1 MPRSTTLK
9 QGEEQTILVGI
20 KRGRAFEQDVTL
32 KFGDLPKGVTLK
44 PESPVI
50 KQGSAEAQVAITAT
64 KDASLGTFDVK
75 VNGHPAKGADASG
88 EFKLVVVKE

>member
-1 MPRSTTLK
+1 MAQGK
-9 QGEEQTILVGI
+9 QGEEQTIWVGI
-20 KRGRAFEQDVTL
+20 KRDRAFEQDVTL

-44 PESPVI
+44 PENPLI
-50 KQGSAEAQVAITAT
+50 KQGSAEIQVAVTAT

-75 VNGHPAKGADASG
+75 VTGRPAKGIDATG